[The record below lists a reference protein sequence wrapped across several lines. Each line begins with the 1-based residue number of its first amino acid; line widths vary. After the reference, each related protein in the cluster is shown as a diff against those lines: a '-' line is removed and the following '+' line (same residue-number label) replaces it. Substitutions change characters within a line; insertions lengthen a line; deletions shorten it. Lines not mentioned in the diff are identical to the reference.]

1 MRLDELNAL
10 AKRTRL
16 IINCVGPYH
25 LYSTPVVEACAT
37 NGTHY
42 VDVYVSLL
50 CWSRQLPLTFV
61 ATEQAKLRGS
71 GRYCISIIPPPRK
84 TVQL

>member
-1 MRLDELNAL
+1 MHVEIIILQLNKSELHSL

-25 LYSTPVVEACAT
+25 LFSTPVVEACAQ

-42 VDVYVSLL
+42 VEVLVFVDFQLFVLETDVVVKH
-50 CWSRQLPLTFV
+50 W
-61 ATEQAKLRGS
+61 
-71 GRYCISIIPPPRK
+71 
-84 TVQL
+84 

>member
-1 MRLDELNAL
+1 MLIDPLRVIALHGYEYCTEELTFPVEFITVQLNKSELDSL

-25 LYSTPVVEACAT
+25 LFSTPVVEACAQ

-42 VDVYVSLL
+42 VDM
-50 CWSRQLPLTFV
+50 
-61 ATEQAKLRGS
+61 
-71 GRYCISIIPPPRK
+71 
-84 TVQL
+84 